1 MSQISNNMYHE
12 LVNVSWWRW
21 FFGQNAGQNFKNND
35 FLEEETFKLVWEI
48 AATLASMNDMC
59 DMLAWVSY
67 LRGWCTSLG
76 SVGGV
81 LAQEAG

>member
-48 AATLASMNDMC
+48 AATLASMNDVWYAC
-59 DMLAWVSY
+59 VGVVLAWVVY
-67 LRGWCTSLG
+67 
-76 SVGGV
+76 
-81 LAQEAG
+81 